1 MPRVLYQ
8 QGKAYNKPPKYKA
21 TKWMVDKLDSW
32 AVFYHKDVYG
42 LKSPICNPKI
52 KPIKTG
58 MKQAKARQYIKDLLA
73 KEAKDAENSEV

>member
-21 TKWMVDKLDSW
+21 TKWMVDTLNSW

-42 LKSPICNPKI
+42 LKSPICNKKI

-58 MKQAKARQYIKDLLA
+58 MKQAVARAYIEELLE
-73 KEAKDAENSEV
+73 KEENE